1 MSELHSFKTLG
12 GGFENVGVPQCH
24 CKTYPNTPNKH
35 PSAEFEKQPG
45 AGGIDSTLEAEIKQ
59 ELSQPTPVRMWAIA
73 KAFEQGMGVEEVHEL
88 TSIWVRTRCW

>member
-1 MSELHSFKTLG
+1 MSCILSTCRGGALKMCLGVNVIVRHTPTHPTNIPPQSF
-12 GGFENVGVPQCH
+12 Q
-24 CKTYPNTPNKH
+24 
-35 PSAEFEKQPG
+35 QRQ
-45 AGGIDSTLEAEIKQ
+45 GGIDSTLEAEIKQ